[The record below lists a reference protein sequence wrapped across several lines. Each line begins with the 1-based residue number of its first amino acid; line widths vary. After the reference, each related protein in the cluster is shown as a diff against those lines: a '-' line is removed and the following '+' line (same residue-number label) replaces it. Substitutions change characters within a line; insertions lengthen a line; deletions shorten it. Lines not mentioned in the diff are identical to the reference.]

1 MKITKIFENATLRTV
16 NNGYIELDYNGK
28 TDCFHNASVISIN
41 NGIITM
47 EVDWEP
53 KEGELVKITGNH
65 IDAYSIFHAHDKPN
79 GLIVVYGHKRINNDD
94 HSFCQYNWFEGNQ
107 TEIHP
112 VTPEEQ
118 QAFDDFCKS
127 QGKIWNKEKLQW
139 EKYRWKPITSEWY
152 YFVDHSYP
160 DAVGRHRWA
169 NDHMDNRYY
178 DNYNCFQTKEEAFE
192 AAKKLKEFF
201 KSL

>member
-1 MKITKIFENATLRTV
+1 MKITKTFENATLRTV
-16 NNGYIELDYNGK
+16 NNDYIELDYNGK

-53 KEGELVKITGNH
+53 KEGELVKITGNC
-65 IDAYSIFHAHDKPN
+65 IDAYSIFRSYDKSVDT
-79 GLIVVYGHKRINNDD
+79 IIVYGYKRIDTDN
-94 HSFCQYNWFEGNQ
+94 HYFGRYLWFPGFQ

-127 QGKIWNKEKLQW
+127 QDKIWNKEKLQW
-139 EKYRWKPITSEWY
+139 EKYKWSPKPNECYWYVTSWGEVVY
-152 YFVDHSYP
+152 RHYLATNVDQGLLQ
-160 DAVGRHRWA
+160 VGNA
-169 NDHMDNRYY
+169 
-178 DNYNCFQTKEEAFE
+178 FPIKEEAQKVAE
-192 AAKKLKEFF
+192 KVKEFF

>member
-1 MKITKIFENATLRTV
+1 MKTTKTFENATLRTV

-53 KEGELVKITGNH
+53 KEGELVKITGNC
-65 IDAYSIFHAHDKPN
+65 IDAYSIFRSYDKSVDT
-79 GLIVVYGHKRINNDD
+79 IVVYGYKRINSDN
-94 HSFCQYNWFEGNQ
+94 HAFCRSFWCPGSQ
-107 TEIHP
+107 TKIQT

-127 QGKIWNKEKLQW
+127 KGKIWNKEKLQW
-139 EKYRWKPITSEWY
+139 EKYKWSPKPNECYWYVTSWGEVIY
-152 YFVDHSYP
+152 
-160 DAVGRHRWA
+160 RHNVA
-169 NDHMDNRYY
+169 TNLDQGLLQLGNA
-178 DNYNCFQTKEEAFE
+178 FPTKEQAQK
-192 AAKKLKEFF
+192 AAEKVKELFN
-201 KSL
+201 SL

>member
-1 MKITKIFENATLRTV
+1 MRITKTFDNASLRTV
-16 NNGYIELDYNGK
+16 NGGYIELDCNNK
-28 TDCFHNASVISIN
+28 THCFNNASVISVN
-41 NGIITM
+41 NGIITI

-53 KEGELVKITGNH
+53 KEGELIKITGNC

-79 GLIVVYGHKRINNDD
+79 GIIIVYGHKRINNDD
-94 HSFCQYNWFEGNQ
+94 HSFCQYYWVEGNQ

-127 QGKIWNKEKLQW
+127 KGKIWNKEKLQW
-139 EKYRWKPITSEWY
+139 EKYRWSPKPGEQYWYVTSWGEVQY
-152 YFVDHSYP
+152 
-160 DAVGRHRWA
+160 
-169 NDHMDNRYY
+169 RYHK
-178 DNYNCFQTKEEAFE
+178 DMRIDEDFLQLGNAFPTRKQAE
-192 AAKKLKEFF
+192 IAAEKFKEFF

>member
-1 MKITKIFENATLRTV
+1 MKITKTFENATLRTV
-16 NNGYIELDYNGK
+16 NNGYIELDYNDN
-28 TDCFHNASVISIN
+28 TDCFYNASVISVN
-41 NGIITM
+41 NGVITI

-53 KEGELVKITGNH
+53 KEGELVKITGNC
-65 IDAYSIFHAHDKPN
+65 IDAYSIFRSHDKSADT
-79 GLIVVYGHKRINNDD
+79 IVVYGYKRINRDN
-94 HSFCQYNWFEGNQ
+94 HEFGRSYWSPGSQ

-112 VTPEEQ
+112 VTPAEQ

-139 EKYRWKPITSEWY
+139 EKYRWKPITGEWY

-160 DAVGRHRWA
+160 DAVSRHRWA
-169 NDHMDNRYY
+169 IDTIDNRYY
-178 DNYNCFQTKEEAFE
+178 DNYNCFQTKEEALE
-192 AAKKLKEFF
+192 AVKKLKEFF